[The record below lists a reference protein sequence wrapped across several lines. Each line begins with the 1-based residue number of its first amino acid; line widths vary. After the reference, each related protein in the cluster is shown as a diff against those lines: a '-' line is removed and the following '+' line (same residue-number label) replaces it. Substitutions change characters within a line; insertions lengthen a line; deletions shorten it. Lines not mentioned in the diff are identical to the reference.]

1 MSPTPRTFVHIGL
14 QKTGTSYL
22 QSVFWQST
30 EALADQGLA
39 MLPGTK
45 RQTFRVMLAT
55 RDRVRPGIDGPEVT
69 GALRRLRVALEA
81 ALGERTADRFLLTEE
96 SLAPATAGQARR
108 LVEHLDGT
116 EVHVVL
122 TVRDL
127 ARQVPSVWQQK
138 VTARRR
144 YTYEQYLAAVVDR
157 RRRAR
162 DFWASQDLPAVLERW
177 GSAVP
182 AERIH
187 VVTVPPAGSDPDL
200 LLERFCAVLGVDPR
214 TLDTRVP
221 RRNVS
226 LGLVQTELL
235 RRVNTELG
243 GRLRRREAYRRA
255 GKMYLGKRILSAQ
268 QGTPARL
275 PRRLQEWCGAVSA
288 AHVDAVR
295 EGGYDVVGSLEDLLP
310 EPSSFADDPQRV
322 TDAEVADAAARAI
335 AAMLVHQPRGRA
347 GKAGRGRRQ
356 AGRPGTRPARPAPA
370 ATLWTRVRRRL
381 LP

>member
-22 QSVFWQST
+22 QSVFWQSRK
-30 EALADQGLA
+30 ALAEQGLA

-45 RQTFRVMLAT
+45 RETFRVMLAT
-55 RDRVRPGIDGPEVT
+55 RDRARPGVDGPEVT
-69 GALRRLRVALEA
+69 GALSRLRDSLDA
-81 ALGERTADRFLLTEE
+81 ALTEGRADRFLLTEE
-96 SLAPATAGQARR
+96 SLAPASAAQARR
-108 LVEHLDGT
+108 LVEHLAGT

-144 YTYEQYLAAVVDR
+144 YTYDQYLAAVVDR

-187 VVTVPPAGSDPDL
+187 VVTVPPAGSDPGL
-200 LLERFCAVLGVDPR
+200 LLARFCAALGVDLAR
-214 TLDTRVP
+214 LDAAVP

-235 RRVNTELG
+235 RRVNAELG

-268 QGTPARL
+268 QGAPARL
-275 PRRLQEWCGAVSA
+275 PRRLEKWCRSVSA
-288 AHVDAVR
+288 AHVEAVR
-295 EGGYDVVGSLEDLLP
+295 AGRYDVVGDLDDLLP
-310 EPSSFADDPQRV
+310 APSAFADDPQRAS
-322 TDAEVADAAARAI
+322 DAEVADAAARAI
-335 AAMLVHQPRGRA
+335 AAMLADPPPPKARRGRA
-347 GKAGRGRRQ
+347 GRRNVLSS
-356 AGRPGTRPARPAPA
+356 APPAPSP
-370 ATLWTRVRRRL
+370 TLWTRLRRRL
-381 LP
+381 RCNVP

>member
-30 EALADQGLA
+30 DALAHQGLA

-55 RDRVRPGIDGPEVT
+55 RERARPGVDGPEVT
-69 GALRRLRVALEA
+69 GALSRLRRSLAA
-81 ALGERTADRFLLTEE
+81 ALAEGRADRFLLTEE
-96 SLAPATAGQARR
+96 SLAPATAEQARR
-108 LVEHLDGT
+108 LVEHLAGT
-116 EVHVVL
+116 EVHLVL

-144 YTYEQYLAAVVDR
+144 YSYDQYLAAVVDR

-187 VVTVPPAGSDPDL
+187 VVTVPPAGSDPGL
-200 LLERFCAVLGVDPR
+200 LLERFCAVLGVDPVA
-214 TLDTRVP
+214 LDTRVS

-235 RRVNTELG
+235 RRVNAELG

-275 PRRLQEWCGAVSA
+275 PRRLEEWCASVSA
-288 AHVDAVR
+288 SHVDAVR
-295 EGGYDVVGSLEDLLP
+295 EGRYDVVGTLEDLLP
-310 EPSSFADDPQRV
+310 APSSFADDPQRV
-322 TDAEVADAAARAI
+322 SEAEVADAAARAI
-335 AAMLVHQPRGRA
+335 AAMLASPPKSPRG
-347 GKAGRGRRQ
+347 GPGRRNVPS
-356 AGRPGTRPARPAPA
+356 ATPSPPPTPWAR
-370 ATLWTRVRRRL
+370 LRRRL
-381 LP
+381 RRDAL

>member
-22 QSVFWQST
+22 QSVFWQSRD
-30 EALADQGLA
+30 ALAGQGLA
-39 MLPGTK
+39 LLPGSK
-45 RQTFRVMLAT
+45 RETFRVMLAT
-55 RDRVRPGIDGPEVT
+55 RDRARPGVDGPEVT
-69 GALRRLRVALEA
+69 GALSRLRRSLAA
-81 ALGERTADRFLLTEE
+81 ALAEGRADRFLLTEE
-96 SLAPATAGQARR
+96 SLAPATAEQARR

-116 EVHVVL
+116 EVHLVL

-144 YTYEQYLAAVVDR
+144 YSYDQYLAAVVDR

-187 VVTVPPAGSDPDL
+187 VVTVPPAGSDPGL
-200 LLERFCAVLGVDPR
+200 LLERFCAVLGVDPVA
-214 TLDTRVP
+214 LDTRVS

-235 RRVNTELG
+235 RRVNAELG

-275 PRRLQEWCGAVSA
+275 PRRLEEWCASVSA
-288 AHVDAVR
+288 SHVDAVR
-295 EGGYDVVGSLEDLLP
+295 EGRYDVVGALEDLLP
-310 EPSSFADDPQRV
+310 APSAFADDPQRV
-322 TDAEVADAAARAI
+322 SEAEVADAAARAI
-335 AAMLVHQPRGRA
+335 AAMLTSPPKSRRG
-347 GKAGRGRRQ
+347 GPGRRNGPS
-356 AGRPGTRPARPAPA
+356 ATPAPPPTPWA
-370 ATLWTRVRRRL
+370 RVRRRL
-381 LP
+381 RRDAP

>member
-30 EALADQGLA
+30 DALGQQGLA

-55 RDRVRPGIDGPEVT
+55 RDRVRPGVDGPEVT
-69 GALRRLRVALEA
+69 GALSRLRRSLAA
-81 ALGERTADRFLLTEE
+81 ALAEGRADRFLLTEE
-96 SLAPATAGQARR
+96 SLAPATAEQARR

-116 EVHVVL
+116 EVHLVL

-144 YTYEQYLAAVVDR
+144 YSYDQYLAAVVDR

-187 VVTVPPAGSDPDL
+187 VVTVPPAGSDPGL
-200 LLERFCAVLGVDPR
+200 LLERFCAVLGVDR
-214 TLDTRVP
+214 GALDTRVS

-235 RRVNTELG
+235 RRVNAELG

-275 PRRLQEWCGAVSA
+275 PRRLEEWCASVSA
-288 AHVDAVR
+288 SHVDAVR
-295 EGGYDVVGSLEDLLP
+295 EGRYDVVGALEDLLP
-310 EPSSFADDPQRV
+310 APSSFADDPQRV
-322 TDAEVADAAARAI
+322 SEAEVADAAARAI
-335 AAMLVHQPRGRA
+335 AAMLTSPPKSRRG
-347 GKAGRGRRQ
+347 GPGRRKVPS
-356 AGRPGTRPARPAPA
+356 ATPAPPPTPWA
-370 ATLWTRVRRRL
+370 RARRRL
-381 LP
+381 RRDAP